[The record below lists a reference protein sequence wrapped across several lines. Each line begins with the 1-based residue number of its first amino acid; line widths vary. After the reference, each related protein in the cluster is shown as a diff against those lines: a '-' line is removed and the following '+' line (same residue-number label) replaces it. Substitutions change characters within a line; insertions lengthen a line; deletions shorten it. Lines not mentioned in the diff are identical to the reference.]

1 YRRRAQV
8 VSKVAAAALLARPLH
23 EGLVVVLTTPRSA
36 SNNLTRS
43 LAQHPEILMVEEI
56 FNRDLQIVAGK
67 ATVLK
72 RPGVPLHDVAPGYRS
87 RIRALEVL
95 RRAHPESAVRL
106 ARGSSPKEFFGFK
119 VLGRHVAAYD

>member
-1 YRRRAQV
+1 
-8 VSKVAAAALLARPLH
+8 RPLH

-36 SNNLTRS
+36 SNNLTRL

-72 RPGVPLHDVAPGYRS
+72 RPGVPLHDVPLFTLMGPVGFQGHGTRGGPSVGAEQAREGRLS
-87 RIRALEVL
+87 RAD
-95 RRAHPESAVRL
+95 RRR
-106 ARGSSPKEFFGFK
+106 R
-119 VLGRHVAAYD
+119 